1 MRALKVLFLIWTNPR
16 KGLARK
22 RVLQRDA
29 FEGETYYEA
38 VPTTAILTAI
48 WVYSRLCQQN
58 PDREPISLALTGH
71 DSTLFLVTFL
81 SSILCATFGLSK
93 ALITGPC
100 KIFPGTSL
108 FSGRLL
114 LLVVANLLNLLG
126 LLVLLD
132 FLVTVFAT
140 SILQVNSPL
149 KSMIIFV
156 SNDTSGAK

>member
-1 MRALKVLFLIWTNPR
+1 MRALKALFLIWTNPR

-38 VPTTAILTAI
+38 IPTTAIFTAI
-48 WVYSRLCQQN
+48 NVYGLLWGVLN
-58 PDREPISLALTGH
+58 PEKEPMSLALMG
-71 DSTLFLVTFL
+71 DDATLFNVTYY

-108 FSGRLL
+108 FSGRVL
-114 LLVVANLLNLLG
+114 LLVVANLCNLLG
-126 LLVLLD
+126 SFFIVIA
-132 FLVTVFAT
+132 VSVAT
-140 SILQVNSPL
+140 HIQVNSPL
-149 KSMIIFV
+149 KSIIILL